1 MKDDDKKPEEKDE
14 QAAPNEE
21 KKSPEDEKKP
31 EEKPKEKPK
40 ETPEEKPE
48 EASEEKKP
56 EEPTEDEPAEKPTE
70 NTQEIDKLKAEN
82 LRLTTQLEAI
92 KAGFSPDLTEEA
104 VLLAENIAAK
114 EGCDIKEALSK
125 VAAKFPEW
133 KKDPEE
139 RKKEKKG
146 GIRVGAPAGE
156 KPPENAPKQ
165 PAAVKRWNRV
175 NSI

>member
-1 MKDDDKKPEEKDE
+1 MKDDEKKPDEKDEPTAPDKEQDTPGDEPKPEEK
-14 QAAPNEE
+14 NEE
-21 KKSPEDEKKP
+21 PQDAPEDTP
-31 EEKPKEKPK
+31 EPEKP
-40 ETPEEKPE
+40 TGD
-48 EASEEKKP
+48 KP
-56 EEPTEDEPAEKPTE
+56 EEPPAEKPDDNSAE
-70 NTQEIDKLKAEN
+70 LDRLKAEN

-114 EGCDIKEALSK
+114 QGCDIKEALRK
-125 VAAKFPEW
+125 VSEKFPEW
-133 KKDPEE
+133 KKPAEE

-156 KPPENAPKQ
+156 KPTENTPKQ
-165 PAAVKRWNRV
+165 QTAVKRWNRV

>member
-1 MKDDDKKPEEKDE
+1 MKDDDKKPEEKEE

-21 KKSPEDEKKP
+21 KKPTEDEKKP
-31 EEKPKEKPK
+31 EEKPK

-48 EASEEKKP
+48 EAPEEKKP

-70 NTQEIDKLKAEN
+70 NTQELDKLKAEN

-104 VLLAENIAAK
+104 VLLAENIAVK

-133 KKDPEE
+133 KKDPEQ

-156 KPPENAPKQ
+156 KPSENTPKQ
-165 PAAVKRWNRV
+165 QTAVKRWNRV